1 MSNYP
6 DRAAA
11 WARLAGERR
20 RGRMGRHS
28 WREIKAGRADT
39 AERRSGYLD
48 AVADEELGQRLRELR
63 LQAGLTQAELA
74 ARVGISQPNVARLES
89 GINPPN
95 LSTLRKIADA
105 LSADVVVAF
114 EKRAT
119 TSGSGNPP

>member
-1 MSNYP
+1 
-6 DRAAA
+6 
-11 WARLAGERR
+11 
-20 RGRMGRHS
+20 MGRHS
-28 WREIKAGRADT
+28 WREIKADRADT
-39 AERRSGYLD
+39 TERRSGHLE